1 MTKMPVLALI
11 ASAFLLPTPAA
22 AADDAL
28 NLVCF
33 GVGEKLTTRNSS
45 ELVWDKYDHRYR
57 SRDSISTGMEQMD
70 TAVTIQIYGGDGRI
84 RLPKALVPPIN
95 AGGDDQHWWQLTD
108 LVTTSD
114 QIEAKYKLNGLNHP
128 RLRID
133 RTTGEIVIK
142 GFGQDFHGR
151 CDPVDPGQRRF

>member
-1 MTKMPVLALI
+1 MVKTAGCKRWSPAYRRRVAQRVDRFLI
-11 ASAFLLPTPAA
+11 EEP
-22 AADDAL
+22 
-28 NLVCF
+28 
-33 GVGEKLTTRNSS
+33 
-45 ELVWDKYDHRYR
+45 
-57 SRDSISTGMEQMD
+57 
-70 TAVTIQIYGGDGRI
+70 GRI

-128 RLRID
+128 KLRID

>member
-1 MTKMPVLALI
+1 MRLNRNIRTSLLVKTAGCKRWSPAYRRRVAQRVDRFLI
-11 ASAFLLPTPAA
+11 EEP
-22 AADDAL
+22 
-28 NLVCF
+28 
-33 GVGEKLTTRNSS
+33 
-45 ELVWDKYDHRYR
+45 
-57 SRDSISTGMEQMD
+57 
-70 TAVTIQIYGGDGRI
+70 GRI

-128 RLRID
+128 KLRID